1 MSDLIVS
8 VHIPKTGGVSFRE
21 ALAEVAGGRLVQD
34 YADQPLAP
42 RPVWR
47 RLRERLRRVELPPG
61 TRVVHGHFV
70 AAKYWR
76 VYPEARYVAWFREPI
91 ERLVSHYHYWRRE
104 PDLSHPLCRRL
115 VEENLGLESFAA
127 IPQMRDVHVRFL
139 GGVPVERFAFV
150 GLTEHYDEG
159 MELFRRAFCPEREF
173 TAERR
178 NANPERV
185 AGKPYDLPPAT
196 RRQLEELNRAD
207 LALYDRARARYEE
220 LRDATGVH

>member
-1 MSDLIVS
+1 VSDLIVS

-42 RPVWR
+42 RPWWR
-47 RLRERLRRVELPPG
+47 RLRERLRKVELPPG
-61 TRVVHGHFV
+61 TRVVHGHFA

-115 VEENLGLESFAA
+115 VEQNLTLESFAA

-150 GLTEHYDEG
+150 GLTEHYGEG
-159 MELFRRAFCPEREF
+159 MERFRRAFCPEHALA
-173 TAERR
+173 AERR

-185 AGKPYDLPPAT
+185 AGAPYDLPPAT
-196 RRQLEELNRAD
+196 RRALEELNRAD

-220 LRDATGVH
+220 LRDAAGVH